1 MVRFPPRE
9 TLYLLTRSS
18 SVAIENLLQKHRYNT
33 PRSAVAYYYF
43 NFQTKAEQQFV
54 NLLRSLILQLS
65 CQSLDICAS
74 VDRLTWQADSDIPSE
89 HLMGVVEEV
98 LESFQEVFVV
108 IDAFDECEQSEDVL
122 RWFQKLLGVKDVT
135 LHLLVSSR
143 QDHRFRGV
151 LEAPTTSNLAIDE
164 HTFEKDIQLH
174 VQEQLSTHSRM
185 MRWSPSVHRNIEQ
198 SILANA
204 GGL

>member
-1 MVRFPPRE
+1 MVCIAPRE

-18 SVAIENLLQKHRYNT
+18 SVAIEDLLQKHRSGR
-33 PRSAVAYYYF
+33 PRVAVAYYYF
-43 NFQTKAEQQFV
+43 NFQTKAEQQFI

-65 CQSLDICAS
+65 CQSFDICAS
-74 VDRLTWQADSDIPSE
+74 VDRLTSQPDSDIPSE
-89 HLMGVVEEV
+89 HLTGVVEEV
-98 LESFQEVFVV
+98 LESFQEVFIV

-122 RWFQKLLGVKDVT
+122 RWFQKLVGVKDVT

-151 LEAPTTSNLAIDE
+151 LEALITSNLVIDE

-174 VQEQLSTHSRM
+174 VREQLSTHSRM
-185 MRWSPSVHRNIEQ
+185 MRWPSSVHRNIEQ
-198 SILANA
+198 SLLANA